1 MTNPTGNHVMID
13 IVIPVYNESGNIIS
27 VLDSFHEHVR
37 TPYRVLICY
46 DMNEDDTLPAVK
58 NYPREKG
65 EIVLVKNL
73 GRGPNQAV
81 ISGIAASTAP
91 AVLVH
96 MADDDYNAPLI
107 DQMYEMLE
115 DGCDVV
121 TGSRF
126 TRGGFYRGAPLLKQ
140 ALTWTASFSLY
151 HLRGVPVHD
160 CTNGFRMFTRRLLDT
175 VEITS
180 TEGFTFTFELLVKA
194 DRLGWSVGEIP
205 ATWIE
210 RTVGQS
216 RFKVKEWVLPYF
228 SWYKYALGTRWLGK
242 GPETVVRKTPGGGP
256 SPQVTQIEDW
266 NPAS

>member
-1 MTNPTGNHVMID
+1 MTDPADSPAMID

-27 VLDSFHEHVR
+27 VLDSFHEHVK

-46 DMNEDDTLPAVK
+46 DMDEDDTLPAVK
-58 NYPREKG
+58 NYPRDKAD
-65 EIVLVKNL
+65 ILLVKNL

-81 ISGIAASTAP
+81 ISGLAAARAP

-107 DQMYEMLE
+107 DPMHDMLM
-115 DGCDVV
+115 DGRDVV

-126 TRGGFYRGAPLLKQ
+126 VRGGCYRGAPWLKQ
-140 ALTWTASFSLY
+140 ALTRTASFSLY

-160 CTNGFRMFTRRLLDT
+160 CTNGFRMFSRRLLDT

-194 DRLGWSVGEIP
+194 DRLGWRVGEIP

-216 RFKVKEWVLPYF
+216 RFRVKEWVLPYF
-228 SWYKYALGTRWLGK
+228 CWYKYALGTRWLGK
-242 GPETVVRKTPGGGP
+242 GPETVVRKTAASGP
-256 SPQVTQIEDW
+256 MPEVTRIDDW
-266 NPAS
+266 EPAT

>member
-1 MTNPTGNHVMID
+1 MID

-27 VLDSFHEHVR
+27 VLDSFREHVS

-46 DMNEDDTLPAVK
+46 DMDEDDTLPACK
-58 NYPREKG
+58 AYPRENA
-65 EIVLVKNL
+65 EILFVKNL

-81 ISGIAASTAP
+81 ISGLQAATAP

-96 MADDDYNAPLI
+96 MADDDYNAPRI
-107 DQMYEMLE
+107 DQMYELLRN
-115 DGCDVV
+115 GCDVV

-126 TRGGFYRGAPLLKQ
+126 IRGGCYRGAPWLKQ
-140 ALTWTASFSLY
+140 ALTRTASFSLY

-160 CTNGFRMFTRRLLDT
+160 CTNGFRMFSRRLLDT
-175 VEITS
+175 VTITS
-180 TEGFTFTFELLVKA
+180 TEGFTFTFELMVKA
-194 DRLGWSVGEIP
+194 DRLGWRVAEIP

-228 SWYKYALGTRWLGK
+228 TWYLYALGTKWLGK
-242 GPETVVRKTPGGGP
+242 GPETVAQKLASNGP
-256 SPQVTQIEDW
+256 FPQVIPVEDW
-266 NPAS
+266 RP